1 MLKANCYLC
10 IKELPM
16 KKLVEL
22 NLPEFAFVEGSMHE
36 NPDILK
42 GRDVIL
48 HVRSASIVEILERDN
63 VILKD
68 GVVKHNFVNTNKYG
82 IREKLVA
89 VLHFSA
95 TFDDKDD
102 YGEIIE
108 KVLKPAAKWYCDYA
122 DWEDEQGDDILPED
136 LLL

>member
-1 MLKANCYLC
+1 MS
-10 IKELPM
+10 M

-22 NLPEFAFVEGSMHE
+22 KLPEFAFVEGSMHE

-68 GVVKHNFVNTNKYG
+68 GVVKHNFANANKYG

-95 TFDDKDD
+95 TFDAEDD
-102 YGEIIE
+102 REEIIE
-108 KVLKPAAKWYCDYA
+108 KVLKPVAKWYCDYA
-122 DWEDEQGDDILPED
+122 DWEDEQGDDISPED
-136 LLL
+136 FIL

>member
-1 MLKANCYLC
+1 MS
-10 IKELPM
+10 M

-22 NLPEFAFVEGSMHE
+22 KLPEFAFVEGSMHE

-68 GVVKHNFVNTNKYG
+68 GVVKHNFANANKYG

-95 TFDDKDD
+95 TFDAEDD
-102 YGEIIE
+102 REEIIE

-122 DWEDEQGDDILPED
+122 DWEDEQGDDISPED
-136 LLL
+136 FIL

>member
-1 MLKANCYLC
+1 
-10 IKELPM
+10 M

-68 GVVKHNFVNTNKYG
+68 GVVKHNFANANKYG

-95 TFDDKDD
+95 TFDAEDD
-102 YGEIIE
+102 REEIIE

-122 DWEDEQGDDILPED
+122 DWEDEQGDNISPED
-136 LLL
+136 FLL